1 MGLCTSDF
9 LILLV
14 ASCLRCMV
22 RVIMQLRVVKMLMR
36 LDLNCSSGLMSPPLL
51 LLLLRPHVHLCCHM
65 VIHQDH
71 PKLDSVSLLHIS
83 MPIPVYAIL
92 VPLFQFQQVAAILVS
107 FIHCLLLL
115 LLRHHHLHKFM
126 EAPQFCNLTKS
137 LCSIPSGIPVCSRFH
152 LQ

>member
-1 MGLCTSDF
+1 MYGQGNYATQSGQNAN
-9 LILLV
+9 
-14 ASCLRCMV
+14 ASRP
-22 RVIMQLRVVKMLMR
+22 QLQQWPHV
-36 LDLNCSSGLMSPPLL
+36 PPLL